1 MSYKMI
7 ANAAKTTV
15 STVSKAF
22 HNSDE
27 ISKKKKEEIFNAA
40 RELGLFEKYYRGEK
54 GKPLVGII
62 CPEPESETYGM
73 LVGSIEKLLWENGV
87 ESLIGISRFDSKR
100 KTELYSELIYRAR
113 ADGMIILGTAQGLK
127 NPDNIPTISIVEGV
141 ETPSESKVSV
151 NIKETMSELV
161 LFLKKE
167 NYRRVGFIGEKL
179 TENRLKTFKSAMRT
193 EGLPLLEEYIY
204 IAETARFAEAGI
216 EGMETF
222 IKRGT
227 VPEVIITAYDNIAFG
242 AMKSAKENGLK
253 IPDDISFIGINDI
266 TPSEYMDVPLSSI
279 ETNYSEVS
287 ATAVNLLLSQIR
299 KGRKIQKAKSP
310 MILAKL
316 NLRKSVKTKKE

>member
-1 MSYKMI
+1 MGYIQIK
-7 ANAAKTTV
+7 K
-15 STVSKAF
+15 
-22 HNSDE
+22 DE

-113 ADGMIILGTAQGLK
+113 ADGMIILGTTQGLK